1 MYYGGYGM
9 YNGFYSTSYILVIIG
24 AIICLIASAR
34 VKSAYKKYEKVRSAC
49 GMTGAQVAEY
59 ILRRNG
65 VTGVTVQHVAGELT
79 DHYDPGRG
87 VVNLSDATYN
97 STSVAAIGVAAHE
110 CGHAL
115 QHAAG
120 YSLLSIRNSIVPVA
134 NIGSMLSWP
143 MLILGLMLGAQG
155 DFLFNLGIFLFLGV
169 VLFHLVTLPV
179 ELDASKRALIQLEA
193 LNCFVSDEEHAAA
206 KRVLDAAALTY
217 LAALATAVA
226 NLLRMFAIRGNRR

>member
-1 MYYGGYGM
+1 MFGYYTSMILLLPAILLSVYAQGKVQSAYRTYANVRNGRNITGAEAAHRILQFNDLQVQIYETQGTLTDN
-9 YNGFYSTSYILVIIG
+9 YNPQKGTLNLSPAVYEQPS
-24 AIICLIASAR
+24 IAS
-34 VKSAYKKYEKVRSAC
+34 
-49 GMTGAQVAEY
+49 M
-59 ILRRNG
+59 
-65 VTGVTVQHVAGELT
+65 
-79 DHYDPGRG
+79 
-87 VVNLSDATYN
+87 
-97 STSVAAIGVAAHE
+97 AIAAHE

-179 ELDASKRALIQLEA
+179 ELDASRRALVQLEA

>member
-1 MYYGGYGM
+1 M
-9 YNGFYSTSYILVIIG
+9 
-24 AIICLIASAR
+24 AI
-34 VKSAYKKYEKVRSAC
+34 
-49 GMTGAQVAEY
+49 
-59 ILRRNG
+59 
-65 VTGVTVQHVAGELT
+65 
-79 DHYDPGRG
+79 
-87 VVNLSDATYN
+87 
-97 STSVAAIGVAAHE
+97 AAHE

>member
-1 MYYGGYGM
+1 MFGYYTSMILLLPAILLSVYAQGKVQSAYRTYANVRNGRNITGAEAAHRILQFNDLQIPIYETQGTLTDN
-9 YNGFYSTSYILVIIG
+9 YNPQKGTLNLSPAVYEQPS
-24 AIICLIASAR
+24 IAS
-34 VKSAYKKYEKVRSAC
+34 
-49 GMTGAQVAEY
+49 M
-59 ILRRNG
+59 
-65 VTGVTVQHVAGELT
+65 
-79 DHYDPGRG
+79 
-87 VVNLSDATYN
+87 
-97 STSVAAIGVAAHE
+97 AIAAHE

-193 LNCFVSDEEHAAA
+193 LNCFSSDEEHAAA

>member
-1 MYYGGYGM
+1 MLGYYTSMILLIPAILLSVYAQGKVQSAYRTYSNVRNGRNISGAEAAQRILNFNDLNIPIYEIQGTLTDN
-9 YNGFYSTSYILVIIG
+9 YNPQTGTLNLSPAVYEQPS
-24 AIICLIASAR
+24 IAS
-34 VKSAYKKYEKVRSAC
+34 
-49 GMTGAQVAEY
+49 M
-59 ILRRNG
+59 
-65 VTGVTVQHVAGELT
+65 
-79 DHYDPGRG
+79 
-87 VVNLSDATYN
+87 
-97 STSVAAIGVAAHE
+97 AIAAHE

-120 YSLLSIRNSIVPVA
+120 YSLLNIRNSIVPVA
-134 NIGSMLSWP
+134 NIGSMVSWP
-143 MLILGLMLGAQG
+143 LLILGLMLGAQG

-193 LNCFVSDEEHAAA
+193 LNCFTSDEEHAAA

-226 NLLRMFAIRGNRR
+226 NLLRMFAMRGNRR

>member
-1 MYYGGYGM
+1 MFGYYTSMILLLPAILLSVYAQGKVQSAYRTYANVRNGRNITGAEAAHRILQFNDLQVQIYETQGTLTDN
-9 YNGFYSTSYILVIIG
+9 YNPQKGTLNLSPAVYEQPS
-24 AIICLIASAR
+24 IAS
-34 VKSAYKKYEKVRSAC
+34 
-49 GMTGAQVAEY
+49 M
-59 ILRRNG
+59 
-65 VTGVTVQHVAGELT
+65 
-79 DHYDPGRG
+79 
-87 VVNLSDATYN
+87 
-97 STSVAAIGVAAHE
+97 AIAAHE